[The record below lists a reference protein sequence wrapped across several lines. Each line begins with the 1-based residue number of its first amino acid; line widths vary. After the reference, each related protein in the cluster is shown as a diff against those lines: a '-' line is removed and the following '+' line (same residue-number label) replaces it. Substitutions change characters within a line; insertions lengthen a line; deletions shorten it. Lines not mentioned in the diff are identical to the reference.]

1 MGTVNG
7 AAEVLLVANNP
18 KFSESGGG
26 HGAKGVDFAR
36 WWAVFRMIELEKANE
51 PDFLLLFES
60 VQDIAELDSA
70 SNPTHARVYQIKKK
84 DSGTWSWSVLTGT
97 VSPKA
102 PPSTSKKPRKS
113 VSTPKPPSFEKVPD
127 SALGKLYLSINA
139 FNTLPVEG
147 IFLSNA
153 GCDFPLADGSSTA
166 TSMPCTLSDL
176 AHTHVKLLEDA
187 FISLTPTVS
196 NPNLVRLKLQKV
208 AIHPDDLTAPAIA
221 AALDLIKERSPE
233 HTAQA
238 KAFVE
243 SLVMKLSPLS
253 RKTDVCLTY
262 DDLVRERGFT
272 REAFR
277 NALAALQAVPDRMY
291 LLEIWLS
298 QLQSE
303 GMDFITLT
311 SVRVDATKVQQERL
325 SGGNSLSMDIDKFCD
340 KWIAERSFPVK
351 LRPYITSA
359 LPSLKEK
366 FNGHRESELIARF
379 IMRAITICVD
389 PNSDSSSEA

>member
-1 MGTVNG
+1 
-7 AAEVLLVANNP
+7 
-18 KFSESGGG
+18 
-26 HGAKGVDFAR
+26 
-36 WWAVFRMIELEKANE
+36 MIELEKANE

-70 SNPTHARVYQIKKK
+70 SKPTRARVYQIKKK

-113 VSTPKPPSFEKVPD
+113 VSPTKSPTFEKVPD
-127 SALGKLYLSINA
+127 SALGKLYLSLNA

-187 FISLTPTVS
+187 FASLTPTVS
-196 NPNLVRLKLQKV
+196 KPNLVRLKLQKV

-243 SLVMKLSPLS
+243 SLVMKISPLS
-253 RKTDVCLTY
+253 RKTDVCSTY

-272 REAFR
+272 REEFR
-277 NALAALQAVPDRMY
+277 NALAALQAVPDRMH

-298 QLQSE
+298 QLHSE
-303 GMDFITLT
+303 GMDFMTLT
-311 SVRVDATKVQQERL
+311 SVRVEATKAQQERL
-325 SGGNSLSMDIDKFCD
+325 SGGKNLSMEIDKFCD
-340 KWIAERSFPVK
+340 KWISEKSFPVELK
-351 LRPYITSA
+351 PYVTSA
-359 LPSLKEK
+359 LVSLKEK
-366 FNGHRESELIARF
+366 FNGHRENELIARF

-389 PNSDSSSEA
+389 PNSDSSS